1 MTWGGPPSVPRGPLG
16 CSLRRLLGMAAV
28 PPSILTQA
36 TPAGGPGSAPAVTPN
51 STFCPTGGG
60 GGGYRPGN
68 DGYGNAHGTPSAR
81 PLWAAGGAGGGDLFG
96 LLRGFLTILPLW
108 GLGRRHRLPAP
119 HLPWPSAPRPPAWWE
134 PSAAPTHLRPGAR
147 KQQWAVTL
155 SGARAAGTPGI
166 WRGSSCLPNERG
178 RRFGAGGYAR
188 RESTYRNHSYP
199 HGICT
204 CILPGPAVRRVS
216 GRLYRLQSDCP
227 SEGSDIQLLCN

>member
-1 MTWGGPPSVPRGPLG
+1 
-16 CSLRRLLGMAAV
+16 MAEV

-81 PLWAAGGAGGGDLFG
+81 PLRAAGGAGGGDLFG

-119 HLPWPSAPRPPAWWE
+119 HLPWPSAPRPPAWRE
-134 PSAAPTHLRPGAR
+134 PRCCTHTPSSRCKEAAVGGDTQRGASSRHPGDPARQLVSSQREREALRGR
-147 KQQWAVTL
+147 GL
-155 SGARAAGTPGI
+155 RTPGKHI
-166 WRGSSCLPNERG
+166 PEPFLPSWDLHVHSA
-178 RRFGAGGYAR
+178 GAGCA
-188 RESTYRNHSYP
+188 
-199 HGICT
+199 
-204 CILPGPAVRRVS
+204 
-216 GRLYRLQSDCP
+216 
-227 SEGSDIQLLCN
+227 EGLWTVVQIAE